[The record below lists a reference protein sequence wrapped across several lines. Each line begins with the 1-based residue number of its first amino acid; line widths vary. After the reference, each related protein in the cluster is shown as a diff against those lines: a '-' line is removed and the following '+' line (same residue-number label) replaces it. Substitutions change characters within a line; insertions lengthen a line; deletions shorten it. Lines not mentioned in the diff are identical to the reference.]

1 MRKIKQQAAATT
13 PAPTPLFDVPS
24 PPHTPRVQPPLS
36 TCGLH
41 LAPEE
46 LPYAVYI
53 HPDAP
58 GEVGFWTICLPGVS
72 DTRANQDSAL
82 WLTAI
87 DKTRVKD
94 HELYLALRQLRA
106 WGCLFG
112 WTPTGMLKLN
122 WRGCLKNVPAMEC
135 STGHMMEVLARNQ
148 KTMIGVP
155 ESQHAR
161 LVTLLERYLEP
172 FREKMLSLFREIVA
186 GWPEEA
192 RW

>member
-1 MRKIKQQAAATT
+1 MRKIKQQTAAAA
-13 PAPTPLFDVPS
+13 PVPTPLFNVPS
-24 PPHTPRVQPPLS
+24 PVRSPRVQPPLS
-36 TCGLH
+36 SCELH
-41 LAPEE
+41 LSPEE
-46 LPYAVYI
+46 IPYAVYV
-53 HPDAP
+53 HPDSPEDA
-58 GEVGFWTICLPGVS
+58 GFWTVCQPGEP
-72 DTRANQDSAL
+72 DTQANQNSAF
-82 WLTAI
+82 WLIAI
-87 DKTRVKD
+87 SKARTKD

-112 WTPTGMLKLN
+112 WTPAGSLKLD

-135 STGHMMEVLARNQ
+135 STSHMMEVLARNQ

-172 FREKMLSLFREIVA
+172 FREKMLVLFREIVA